1 MLFTGYLMFV
11 KIYTIFIVFV
21 EYVIIIWNIISIPI
35 IKDMFFFTG
44 YFAFISNQM
53 KTWLEEFVSSY
64 FIILAYYVHQNNEM
78 EYLSTP
84 QKTFSE
90 FEAFQMIEFWKE

>member
-1 MLFTGYLMFV
+1 
-11 KIYTIFIVFV
+11 
-21 EYVIIIWNIISIPI
+21 
-35 IKDMFFFTG
+35 MFFFTG

-64 FIILAYYVHQNNEM
+64 FIILAYQIHKNIEM

-84 QKTFSE
+84 QKTFS
-90 FEAFQMIEFWKE
+90 

>member
-1 MLFTGYLMFV
+1 MFV

-53 KTWLEEFVSSY
+53 KTWLEEFVS
-64 FIILAYYVHQNNEM
+64 LALYKFLLVTRNE
-78 EYLSTP
+78 
-84 QKTFSE
+84 KHFAF
-90 FEAFQMIEFWKE
+90 FEDQS

>member
-1 MLFTGYLMFV
+1 
-11 KIYTIFIVFV
+11 
-21 EYVIIIWNIISIPI
+21 
-35 IKDMFFFTG
+35 MFFFTG

-84 QKTFSE
+84 QKKV
-90 FEAFQMIEFWKE
+90 FQSSNFLNDRILNRISQR

>member
-1 MLFTGYLMFV
+1 M
-11 KIYTIFIVFV
+11 
-21 EYVIIIWNIISIPI
+21 

-64 FIILAYYVHQNNEM
+64 FIILAYQIHKNNEM
-78 EYLSTP
+78 EYLSTT
-84 QKTFSE
+84 QKTFQSLKL
-90 FEAFQMIEFWKE
+90 FK